1 MDHVPY
7 SSQLEALAT
16 GPDPRQAR
24 GKQLEWSFTLGAIA
38 GAVLSQQECEAAM
51 AQWAQRHAAA
61 LVAAFQPTR
70 RRVPSE
76 STLRRALR
84 RIDVSVLEQC
94 LAQVPVPD
102 HPDTNQPAPL
112 HGQAVD
118 GKHIRGAGAHGTCVQ
133 LVSLVEHGSGQ
144 VLAQTAISTK
154 RHESRAVP
162 TLLAGRDLSNVVI
175 TMDAGLTLP
184 RLATQI
190 LAQGG
195 HYLMVVKRNQ
205 HELYEGLTWYFDTPP
220 LPCDR
225 PWRTAYSCTKGHGRI
240 ECRWLT
246 CTDDLGEYLTWPGV
260 QQVLRRETE
269 RTIIKTG
276 EVTRAVT
283 YAITSLR
290 ATDMPTAGLAQ
301 LWREHWTI
309 ENRVH
314 YVRDVTL
321 GEDAHQMRTGHAPEA
336 LATIRNS
343 LLNHLRADGWT
354 NMAAAFRHY
363 NGSVQDAMQFIGA
376 VPSRP

>member
-1 MDHVPY
+1 MDHVQY
-7 SSQLEALAT
+7 SSLVEALAAV
-16 GPDPRQAR
+16 PDPRQAR
-24 GKQLEWSFTLGAIA
+24 GKQLEWSFILGVIA
-38 GAVLSQQECEAAM
+38 GAMLSQQQRVTAM

-61 LVAAFQPTR
+61 LITAFQPTR

-76 STLRRALR
+76 STLRRALWH
-84 RIDVSVLEQC
+84 INLPVLEQC
-94 LAQVPVPD
+94 LAQVRVLSSPAPKQ
-102 HPDTNQPAPL
+102 TAPL

-118 GKHIRGAGAHGTCVQ
+118 GKHIRGAGAHGRPVQ
-133 LVSLVEHGSGQ
+133 LVSLVEHGSGR

-162 TLLAGRDLSNVVI
+162 TLLTGRDLSKVVI
-175 TMDAGLTLP
+175 TMDAGLTVP
-184 RLATQI
+184 GLATQI
-190 LAQGG
+190 LEQGG

-205 HELYEGLTWYFDTPP
+205 HELYEALTWYVDSPP
-220 LPCDR
+220 LLCDR
-225 PWRTAYSCTKGHGRI
+225 PWRTSYTCTKGHGRI

-246 CTDDLGEYLTWPGV
+246 CTDDLGGYLTWPGV

-283 YAITSLR
+283 YAMTSLR
-290 ATDMPTAGLAQ
+290 ATDMSAAGLAY

-309 ENRVH
+309 ENKVH

-321 GEDAHQMRTGHAPEA
+321 GEDAHQMYTGHAPAA

-343 LLNHLRADGWT
+343 LLNLLRADGWT
-354 NMAAAFRHY
+354 NMAAAFRHD
-363 NGSVQDAMQFIGA
+363 NGSVRDAVQFIRA